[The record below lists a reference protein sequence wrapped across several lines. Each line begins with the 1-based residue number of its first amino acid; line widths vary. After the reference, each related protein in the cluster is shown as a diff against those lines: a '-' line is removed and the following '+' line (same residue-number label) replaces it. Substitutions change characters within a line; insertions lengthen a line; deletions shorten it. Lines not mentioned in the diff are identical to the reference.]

1 MDTRAE
7 LKKFPRYLDAHLAR
21 NVVDH
26 PDNPCCRD
34 PGDRRNPGREINV
47 DPYIAAVMRS
57 RKMLTFAGLTALHM
71 LGFPEL
77 RHMAGTRYPI
87 QVCVSDPST
96 RSKLT
101 GVDFLC
107 WPLPYE
113 ASVYELGERTIRIVD
128 PITACL
134 QSLRFLDHIESVV
147 MFDSLLSR
155 HRSNRAPK
163 LAMLETL
170 ILGPQRF
177 KGKTTGKW
185 ALRRTRGGTDS
196 PMESRVRIKLQ
207 QSRFPEPVINH
218 PILHP
223 ITGERWFADMAYP
236 RLRVAIEYQGIEFHA
251 TRAGLERDSR
261 KISGLQGLSWN
272 VIPLTATDV
281 FSRRGWER
289 FTDTLRAVIRA
300 QSKRVCKF

>member
-1 MDTRAE
+1 MNTRAE

-113 ASVYELGERTIRIVD
+113 ASVYELGKELSV
-128 PITACL
+128 
-134 QSLRFLDHIESVV
+134 SLTR
-147 MFDSLLSR
+147 SR
-155 HRSNRAPK
+155 HACNR
-163 LAMLETL
+163 
-170 ILGPQRF
+170 
-177 KGKTTGKW
+177 
-185 ALRRTRGGTDS
+185 
-196 PMESRVRIKLQ
+196 
-207 QSRFPEPVINH
+207 
-218 PILHP
+218 
-223 ITGERWFADMAYP
+223 
-236 RLRVAIEYQGIEFHA
+236 
-251 TRAGLERDSR
+251 
-261 KISGLQGLSWN
+261 
-272 VIPLTATDV
+272 
-281 FSRRGWER
+281 
-289 FTDTLRAVIRA
+289 
-300 QSKRVCKF
+300 